1 MVNQQSML
9 DKNKRYSL
17 RLPSDNVSENEHFKL
32 CRFSWTSVRFLL
44 LEFKWKGFLARLNSK
59 FFLKFIH
66 EKMGFSRNSPYLLKI
81 SISETVFTWNS
92 IKAFS
97 TPWNFSIFFFFSS
110 HGISSKF
117 LPSPGIFSG
126 FSTSTPR
133 NSVVSTKRRYGIF
146 SWKSLIFNSQL
157 SGLI

>member
-44 LEFKWKGFLARLNSK
+44 LEFKWKGFLARLNSNFFK
-59 FFLKFIH
+59 WVCAIYFFLKFIH

-81 SISETVFTWNS
+81 SISETVFTWKILWKLS
-92 IKAFS
+92 
-97 TPWNFSIFFFFSS
+97 
-110 HGISSKF
+110 
-117 LPSPGIFSG
+117 LPPGIFPYFFSFLPMEFHQNFYHLLEFFPVFLIPPPGIPLSLQKGGTELFSG
-126 FSTSTPR
+126 
-133 NSVVSTKRRYGIF
+133 KA
-146 SWKSLIFNSQL
+146 
-157 SGLI
+157 

>member
-81 SISETVFTWNS
+81 SISETVFTWK
-92 IKAFS
+92 IL
-97 TPWNFSIFFFFSS
+97 
-110 HGISSKF
+110 SK
-117 LPSPGIFSG
+117 LSLTPGIFPYFFSFLPMEFHQNFYHLLEFFPVFLIPPPGIPLSLQKGGTVFFSG
-126 FSTSTPR
+126 
-133 NSVVSTKRRYGIF
+133 KA
-146 SWKSLIFNSQL
+146 
-157 SGLI
+157 

>member
-66 EKMGFSRNSPYLLKI
+66 EKMGFSRDSPYLLKI
-81 SISETVFTWNS
+81 SISETVFTWK
-92 IKAFS
+92 IL
-97 TPWNFSIFFFFSS
+97 
-110 HGISSKF
+110 SKLS
-117 LPSPGIFSG
+117 LPPGIFPYFFPFLPMEFHQNFYHLLEFFPVFLIPPPGIPLSLQKGGTEVFSG
-126 FSTSTPR
+126 
-133 NSVVSTKRRYGIF
+133 KA
-146 SWKSLIFNSQL
+146 
-157 SGLI
+157 

>member
-32 CRFSWTSVRFLL
+32 CRFSWTSVRLLL

-81 SISETVFTWNS
+81 SISETVFTWKILS
-92 IKAFS
+92 KLSLPPGIFPYFFLFF
-97 TPWNFSIFFFFSS
+97 PWNFIKIFTISWNFFRFFSFRPPEFRCLY
-110 HGISSKF
+110 KKEVRTFF
-117 LPSPGIFSG
+117 LEKP
-126 FSTSTPR
+126 
-133 NSVVSTKRRYGIF
+133 N
-146 SWKSLIFNSQL
+146 LQ
-157 SGLI
+157 